1 MWLLLLCA
9 IAVSGGQR
17 VGVEAADTDY
27 SYHPFYNNSQAGE
40 GVKTLV
46 IGAVI
51 CVCSAVS
58 FAYAIVCMILYRY
71 LDNDVDGT
79 SLGDSNAYD
88 VIKYTYEDEYEVA
101 VMNADE
107 KATLTHLKGTTD
119 TPPTGAVI
127 IDMGDC
133 KEQRA
138 FLYADVTSIASNH
151 IAGSRQSE
159 SQPTSRRPSF
169 SYQITKPSVQILRM
183 NSQSDLAQ
191 RLAQLIRVE
200 NRHESL

>member
-9 IAVSGGQR
+9 IA
-17 VGVEAADTDY
+17 
-27 SYHPFYNNSQAGE
+27 
-40 GVKTLV
+40 
-46 IGAVI
+46 
-51 CVCSAVS
+51 
-58 FAYAIVCMILYRY
+58 
-71 LDNDVDGT
+71 
-79 SLGDSNAYD
+79 
-88 VIKYTYEDEYEVA
+88 
-101 VMNADE
+101 
-107 KATLTHLKGTTD
+107 GTTD

-169 SYQITKPSVQILRM
+169 SYQITQA
-183 NSQSDLAQ
+183 QCSDTEDEQPVRFGTKASSADQ
-191 RLAQLIRVE
+191 G
-200 NRHESL
+200 

>member
-1 MWLLLLCA
+1 MKLQEHTSAHTLLM
-9 IAVSGGQR
+9 AVPDIS
-17 VGVEAADTDY
+17 VETASTL
-27 SYHPFYNNSQAGE
+27 FKVAGHQCTS
-40 GVKTLV
+40 VFFT
-46 IGAVI
+46 
-51 CVCSAVS
+51 
-58 FAYAIVCMILYRY
+58 
-71 LDNDVDGT
+71 DGT

-127 IDMGDC
+127 IEMGDC

-191 RLAQLIRVE
+191 RLAQLIKVE